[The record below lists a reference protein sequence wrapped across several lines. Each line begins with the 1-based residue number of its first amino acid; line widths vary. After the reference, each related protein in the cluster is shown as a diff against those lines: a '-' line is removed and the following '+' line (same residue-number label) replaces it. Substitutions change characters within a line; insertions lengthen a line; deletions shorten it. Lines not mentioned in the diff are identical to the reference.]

1 MEFLKKKIEKWK
13 ESIRKT
19 DKEEIKKT
27 FLIICSIA
35 IVICTLIIAIYYYQV
50 IKVERHQEQLILT
63 QEKAIAKEN
72 ERLAKEER
80 EKQEREEK
88 ERQAYLKNKRNK
100 KNSSLSFWDR
110 NNNTSNSNNDYDY
123 DEDNQENQEDIDN
136 ENNPSADSERD
147 LRNKDNQGSY
157 LNEETRFDEFRG
169 DSRSNSAKD
178 KDSGQVQQDKK
189 DSERTKS
196 PQEIQAMIMKD
207 RKAMLSDV
215 RIKLAKYV
223 NKEGSKYSV
232 MNALKRNIDIRN
244 EYIEY
249 MQKEGLSGT
258 EILKSDNRKDEEF
271 LEELSR
277 NSRTYFFDYNY

>member
-13 ESIRKT
+13 ESIKNT
-19 DKEEIKKT
+19 DKEEVKKT

-215 RIKLAKYV
+215 RTKLAKYV

-258 EILKSDNRKDEEF
+258 EILKSDNRKDKEF